1 MSQHDISMALG
12 LALGRAKKG
21 VKNAFKGFKN
31 FVSDKDKHIDGM
43 VEKEYVINN
52 ILRSNPELIA
62 IIVPTDNEYVCIVA
76 VRSTLKIK
84 STGTSNILSLGCN
97 LSTNR
102 EFAKRCYDSI
112 ALDTFALSSA
122 VDTDTIDN
130 IKNSLTKV
138 IYLKPKRYTTTDKV
152 EYDLVTKVQL
162 NMYKIYTSSPT
173 EDVSGKC
180 ETIAHKFGLEYE
192 DYHDLA
198 IPDLKK
204 CSYWHFKNPDKTI
217 VICGD
222 NVTVKHNNLE
232 VSIPFENFK
241 EIVPYITDG
250 STLDM
255 NAFLEQ
261 YGYRQQGGRSNR
273 KVTSKTGAMP

>member
-1 MSQHDISMALG
+1 MSRHVPLDHALE
-12 LALGRAKKG
+12 RVKKG
-21 VKNAFKGFKN
+21 FKNAFKGFRN
-31 FVSDKDKHIDGM
+31 IISDKDNHIDGM
-43 VEKEYVINN
+43 VATEDVINN

-62 IIVPTDNEYVCIVA
+62 IIIPTDSEYVCIVA
-76 VRSTLKIK
+76 VRNTLKINNN
-84 STGTSNILSLGCN
+84 GASNTLSLGCN

-102 EFAKRCYDSI
+102 DFAKRCYKGT
-112 ALDTFALSSA
+112 ALDTFALSSTI
-122 VDTDTIDN
+122 DTDTIDN
-130 IKNSLTKV
+130 IKNSSTKV
-138 IYLKPKRYTTTDKV
+138 IYLKPKRHTTTDKV

-180 ETIAHKFGLEYE
+180 EKIAHKFGLEYE
-192 DYHDLA
+192 DYQDLD

-222 NVTVKHNNLE
+222 NVTVNHNNLE

-273 KVTSKTGAMP
+273 KATSKTGSMRKK